1 MAHRGVRHP
10 LLLQGIGVIDL
21 CFASMTLSSS
31 LLILLGEP
39 EDSPVCNVLGP
50 AFEFTNFMLWTS
62 IAVLAHYSVARLFNR
77 NVNRTQMLYRYL
89 FSSLAAAA
97 VLTIATTAS
106 MYWWKVGHHKN
117 GYQLVHGVCAVSGS
131 GNVVI
136 TCCEVNSLCVCTVH
150 LYLLL
155 SDSFFLH
162 CCLCHTLTLSR

>member
-1 MAHRGVRHP
+1 
-10 LLLQGIGVIDL
+10 
-21 CFASMTLSSS
+21 
-31 LLILLGEP
+31 
-39 EDSPVCNVLGP
+39 
-50 AFEFTNFMLWTS
+50 MLWTS

-136 TCCEVNSLCVCTVH
+136 TCCEGLVEV
-150 LYLLL
+150 YMLLVIMRL
-155 SDSFFLH
+155 AQKAEANHSAAVVWRH
-162 CCLCHTLTLSR
+162 QRVSRGYIFIALLQA

>member
-1 MAHRGVRHP
+1 MGWRQYPSQVLAGDGKCLSEWRTAVSDP

-21 CFASMTLSSS
+21 CFASMTLSST
-31 LLILLGEP
+31 LLILSGEP
-39 EDSPVCNVLGP
+39 EDSPVCDVLGP

-77 NVNRTQMLYRYL
+77 NVNRTQMLKRYI

-97 VLTIATTAS
+97 VLTIATTVS

-136 TCCEVNSLCVCTVH
+136 TCCEASQITLCA
-150 LYLLL
+150 L
-155 SDSFFLH
+155 
-162 CCLCHTLTLSR
+162 